1 MRRTKLL
8 AAVALVLGSA
18 GTARGALTIDL
29 SYAQGSP
36 NYSRFLAWVDQAVA
50 GNPGYAFSAT
60 DAVTAYRLTNQTQP
74 QYANLA
80 IAMVESQVTAAET
93 AMANHQ
99 RPEIAGDSYLHV
111 GSMLRDVALVY
122 DWCNPL
128 LSTSQKTRWAAYAD
142 QAIFNVWN
150 PSQASWGGTAFP
162 WSGWSVNN
170 PGNNYHY
177 SFLQATMY
185 WAFAANRTS
194 WITFLESQKLPALVA
209 YFQGLPGGGSLEGT
223 GYGVSLGRLFELYR
237 VWKDCRGVDLAD
249 DSTHLADSI
258 DYWIHATVPALD
270 RYAPI
275 GDLARESYPWL
286 FDYHRNLVLQARSM
300 TGAAAPQR
308 ARAAWWLH
316 QISVDEMQHG
326 FNVRDDLLPAGT
338 TQTMPSALDYHSTG
352 VGALF
357 ARTSWQPNALWIS
370 FVAGPYVESHAHQD
384 QGAFNLFAGD
394 WLAVTENIWTHSGI
408 EQGTPIHN
416 TLRFRTGANTV
427 PQGES
432 TSAMTVSRNGDVLHV
447 AANLAP
453 AYAASGVV
461 SSWQRTLDFSP
472 MGLVVDD
479 VYTTSGGT
487 TATFQ
492 VNVPVQPIVQ
502 GSTIAAGALRIVPEV
517 PAVPT
522 ITLVDWHA
530 QDPSEFNSG
539 WKVELGGGSGHYRVR
554 LEIAAQLF
562 VNGFESGSTSAWSG
576 SAP

>member
-1 MRRTKLL
+1 
-8 AAVALVLGSA
+8 VALLLGSA

-29 SYAQGSP
+29 SYAPGSP
-36 NYSRFLAWVDQAVA
+36 GYGRFIAWVDQAVE

-60 DAVTAYRLTNQTQP
+60 DAVTAYKLTGQA

-80 IAMVESQVTAAET
+80 IAMVEDQVGDAEAA
-93 AMANHQ
+93 MVLHQ
-99 RPEIAGDSYLHV
+99 RPEVAGDSYLYV
-111 GSMLRDVALVY
+111 GPMIRDVALVY

-128 LSTSQKTRWAAYAD
+128 LSASQKTRWAAYAD

-150 PSQASWGGTAFP
+150 PSQASWGGTSFP

-194 WITFLESQKLPALVA
+194 WITFLETQKLPALVA
-209 YFQGLPGGGSLEGT
+209 YFQGLLGGGSLEGT

-237 VWKDCRGVDLAD
+237 IWRDCRGVDLAD

-258 DYWIHATVPALD
+258 DYWIHATVPTLD

-300 TGAAAPQR
+300 AGVAAPQR

-326 FNVRDDLLPAGT
+326 FNFRDDLLPAGT
-338 TQTMPSALDYHSTG
+338 TQTPPAALDYRATG
-352 VGALF
+352 VGVLF
-357 ARTSWQPNALWIS
+357 ARTSWQPNALWLS

-408 EQGTPIHN
+408 EQATPIHN

-432 TSAMTVSRNGDVLHV
+432 TSAMTVSRNGEVLHV

-479 VYTTSGGT
+479 VYATSGGT

-492 VNVPVQPIVQ
+492 VNVPVQPTVV
-502 GSTIAAGALRIVPEV
+502 GSTVVAGALRIVPEV
-517 PAVPT
+517 PAAPA

-539 WKVELGGGSGHYRVR
+539 WKVELGGGAGHYRVR
-554 LEIAAQLF
+554 LELAAQLF

-576 SAP
+576 SVP